1 MDKHL
6 MQIPDFSGDDFRN
19 DKEIQK
25 IRKEAEDYQQLVDDS
40 IAIIDNE
47 LGIEESSHKNFK
59 GFLMF
64 KSLRA
69 IIVKSFKAK
78 ALPLNLIVSIAEYR
92 TAFPTA
98 KNSNS
103 GTDQYIFGCFELHK
117 RFPKT
122 YITKETIR
130 EKITDLFLKIETD
143 FPDNKM
149 FSRRFHVLTQDSK
162 GLRDLMTFKNLDELT
177 EFPEME
183 VEIQENFCLFRN
195 SRKSISLKEANE
207 FAQLAKTLARML
219 N

>member
-98 KNSNS
+98 KNPNS

-143 FPDNKM
+143 FPDNKK